1 MRELNADI
9 KRHQVEREGLGV
21 NLYEVQQE
29 LGRQQANLEDEH
41 DKLAKESQNRRRIEK
56 ELEESRR
63 TYKSGMDQISAGM
76 KRNQE
81 LQTENEATA
90 SKLFAMQHAKEDVR
104 GDIQVM
110 RRAAEKADAEP
121 KSKSNGRTC
130 SSIGSSKKQIVFGRR
145 LACIEYRKRRNSQK
159 RALQGK

>member
-29 LGRQQANLEDEH
+29 LGRQQAKREDEH
-41 DKLAKESQNRRRIEK
+41 DKLTKESQNRRGIKK
-56 ELEESRR
+56 ELEKSRR

-104 GDIQVM
+104 AIF
-110 RRAAEKADAEP
+110 K
-121 KSKSNGRTC
+121 
-130 SSIGSSKKQIVFGRR
+130 
-145 LACIEYRKRRNSQK
+145 
-159 RALQGK
+159 